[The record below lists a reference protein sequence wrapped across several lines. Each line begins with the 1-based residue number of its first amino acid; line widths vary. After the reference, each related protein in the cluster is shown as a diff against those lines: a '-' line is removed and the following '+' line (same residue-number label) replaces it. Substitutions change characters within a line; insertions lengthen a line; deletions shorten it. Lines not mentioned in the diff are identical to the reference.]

1 MELITTLIG
10 DDYMCEIYGFCGSHP
25 TRLNQYTGEFWLHS
39 RYNRDGFGYYLAD
52 KDTLYLNPKPAI
64 EFINELNKFNFE
76 SQLAL
81 CHIRFKTHGDASIV
95 NCHPFTKNDNHS
107 VKWSLIHN
115 GYILSETPELNAL
128 GTLQTGNTDS
138 ERILLSLI
146 ESINSFY
153 EYSLFYSKEEFFQ
166 WMYAS
171 IENTLCKLASLG
183 KVNLI
188 FTDGLTHNM
197 YVFMNDPG
205 TLFYLPTKDGYHFST
220 TRLSSENWL
229 PVEPFT
235 LHIVNNGSV
244 VNY

>member
-1 MELITTLIG
+1 
-10 DDYMCEIYGFCGSHP
+10 
-25 TRLNQYTGEFWLHS
+25 
-39 RYNRDGFGYYLAD
+39 
-52 KDTLYLNPKPAI
+52 
-64 EFINELNKFNFE
+64 
-76 SQLAL
+76 
-81 CHIRFKTHGDASIV
+81 
-95 NCHPFTKNDNHS
+95 
-107 VKWSLIHN
+107 
-115 GYILSETPELNAL
+115 
-128 GTLQTGNTDS
+128 
-138 ERILLSLI
+138 
-146 ESINSFY
+146 
-153 EYSLFYSKEEFFQ
+153 
-166 WMYAS
+166 MYAS